1 MWPNQAHFLYK
12 SDPDSG
18 IHIIVH
24 EMCDWSKKNIFL
36 FLMFYQTQIIFD
48 NLLNP
53 DTFLEK
59 SDPGDPVT
67 QLPR

>member
-1 MWPNQAHFLYK
+1 
-12 SDPDSG
+12 
-18 IHIIVH
+18 
-24 EMCDWSKKNIFL
+24 MCDWSKKNIFL

-67 QLPR
+67 QVIFLSH